1 MITTNYT
8 LQPIELQGQYE
19 IGSRPKTDK
28 PTEVTPH
35 HPCPYCGQ
43 PDWCYSIGEL
53 TVWNRDRQ
61 PASEW
66 EQTEESDRFHQPNY
80 ALGQPKESPTYVLS
94 NCQKLNNVQGGIA

>member
-8 LQPIELQGQYE
+8 FQPIELQGQYE

-35 HPCPYCGQ
+35 HPCPHCGK
-43 PDWCYSIGEL
+43 PDWCYSIGEF
-53 TVWNRDRQ
+53 TVWNR
-61 PASEW
+61 
-66 EQTEESDRFHQPNY
+66 DRFHQPNY
-80 ALGQPKESPTYVLS
+80 ALGEPKESPTYVLS